1 MSANN
6 PSSQLHDPDY
16 DVAVRDPEAAARG
29 LALVQQLLDEGEDA
43 ADRKDLKVGEE
54 IKKELRDTL
63 SELHPA
69 DIAYILEALPLDER
83 LIVWDCVRSGRDG
96 EILVEVNEGVRET
109 LIDAMNRDELVDAVE
124 SLDTDEIADLVEDLP
139 PDVVAEVQEGLS
151 HEERAQLRAAMSYPE
166 DTVDGRIGCLVIGEG
181 AVDVSVFH
189 PTQPVDVVLDLR
201 RFHVSTSSVS
211 VSPSSVSSNWSRK
224 RAVCSPT
231 RAGYL

>member
-109 LIDAMNRDELVDAVE
+109 LIDAMNRDELVYAVE
-124 SLDTDEIADLVEDLP
+124 SLTPTKSLTWSKTCRLTSWLKFRKVCRTKKE
-139 PDVVAEVQEGLS
+139 LS
-151 HEERAQLRAAMSYPE
+151 CARP
-166 DTVDGRIGCLVIGEG
+166 
-181 AVDVSVFH
+181 
-189 PTQPVDVVLDLR
+189 
-201 RFHVSTSSVS
+201 
-211 VSPSSVSSNWSRK
+211 
-224 RAVCSPT
+224 
-231 RAGYL
+231 

>member
-109 LIDAMNRDELVDAVE
+109 LIDAMNRDELKAWTPTK
-124 SLDTDEIADLVEDLP
+124 SLTWSKTCRLTSWRKFRKVCHTKKE
-139 PDVVAEVQEGLS
+139 LS
-151 HEERAQLRAAMSYPE
+151 CARP
-166 DTVDGRIGCLVIGEG
+166 
-181 AVDVSVFH
+181 
-189 PTQPVDVVLDLR
+189 
-201 RFHVSTSSVS
+201 
-211 VSPSSVSSNWSRK
+211 
-224 RAVCSPT
+224 
-231 RAGYL
+231 

>member
-166 DTVDGRIGCLVIGEG
+166 GYGRCPYG
-181 AVDVSVFH
+181 
-189 PTQPVDVVLDLR
+189 LR
-201 RFHVSTSSVS
+201 NRIDPSGSHARYRASLSS
-211 VSPSSVSSNWSRK
+211 PLKETPRPY
-224 RAVCSPT
+224 RPGICD
-231 RAGYL
+231 

>member
-69 DIAYILEALPLDER
+69 DIASFGTACAP
-83 LIVWDCVRSGRDG
+83 
-96 EILVEVNEGVRET
+96 
-109 LIDAMNRDELVDAVE
+109 DATAKFWLKSMK
-124 SLDTDEIADLVEDLP
+124 
-139 PDVVAEVQEGLS
+139 
-151 HEERAQLRAAMSYPE
+151 
-166 DTVDGRIGCLVIGEG
+166 
-181 AVDVSVFH
+181 VFEK
-189 PTQPVDVVLDLR
+189 P
-201 RFHVSTSSVS
+201 
-211 VSPSSVSSNWSRK
+211 
-224 RAVCSPT
+224 
-231 RAGYL
+231 

>member
-83 LIVWDCVRSGRDG
+83 LAS
-96 EILVEVNEGVRET
+96 
-109 LIDAMNRDELVDAVE
+109 
-124 SLDTDEIADLVEDLP
+124 
-139 PDVVAEVQEGLS
+139 
-151 HEERAQLRAAMSYPE
+151 
-166 DTVDGRIGCLVIGEG
+166 IGCTIVMQELGFQSIEYLFHQYTLCGKRDHFDTEKYFHRYVWWGNACHALQNFDIATLLEAWGDYLVKAYNPNDCWNLYLLMQDNFS
-181 AVDVSVFH
+181 AVWNV
-189 PTQPVDVVLDLR
+189 PM
-201 RFHVSTSSVS
+201 STKLTDF
-211 VSPSSVSSNWSRK
+211 P
-224 RAVCSPT
+224 
-231 RAGYL
+231 L

>member
-151 HEERAQLRAAMSYPE
+151 HHELSGRYGRCPYGLRNRIDPSGSHARYRASL
-166 DTVDGRIGCLVIGEG
+166 
-181 AVDVSVFH
+181 
-189 PTQPVDVVLDLR
+189 
-201 RFHVSTSSVS
+201 SS
-211 VSPSSVSSNWSRK
+211 PLKETPRPY
-224 RAVCSPT
+224 RPGICD
-231 RAGYL
+231 

>member
-139 PDVVAEVQEGLS
+139 PDVVAGSSGRSVTRRKSSAARGHELPGRYGRCPYGLRNRVDPSGS
-151 HEERAQLRAAMSYPE
+151 HARYRASLP
-166 DTVDGRIGCLVIGEG
+166 
-181 AVDVSVFH
+181 
-189 PTQPVDVVLDLR
+189 
-201 RFHVSTSSVS
+201 
-211 VSPSSVSSNWSRK
+211 SPLKEAS
-224 RAVCSPT
+224 
-231 RAGYL
+231 